1 MNVQTAMQLHMSA
14 MLKPETDEER
24 SLVSLYRMLDDLCQR
39 YKGDPQVEVAVIS
52 VATGIIHMID
62 FGTGR
67 IDPTTLEQKVRD
79 TVQEAGFDAGVI

>member
-39 YKGDPQVEVAVIS
+39 YKDDPQVETAVIAL
-52 VATGIIHMID
+52 ATGIIHMID
-62 FGTGR
+62 LGTGR
-67 IDPTTLEQKVRD
+67 LDPTTLDKKVRE
-79 TVQEAGFDAGVI
+79 TVQEAGFDASVI